1 METLEKLH
9 NNFVK
14 MLIRKCGIGIGE
26 DTESYVIVKPK
37 TTGTIKFYADL
48 TSNEVIHNR
57 KEKSYIYYNYKLSAL
72 FTES

>member
-37 TTGTIKFYADL
+37 ATGTIKFYADL
-48 TSNEVIHNR
+48 TSNEVIHNK
-57 KEKSYIYYNYKLSAL
+57 KEKV
-72 FTES
+72 